1 MFLIDV
7 RRTATD
13 LFYIFVHFIVY
24 SLLLEMLQDVDE
36 EIGSI

>member
-7 RRTATD
+7 RRTAID

-24 SLLLEMLQDVDE
+24 SLLLETLEEIDE